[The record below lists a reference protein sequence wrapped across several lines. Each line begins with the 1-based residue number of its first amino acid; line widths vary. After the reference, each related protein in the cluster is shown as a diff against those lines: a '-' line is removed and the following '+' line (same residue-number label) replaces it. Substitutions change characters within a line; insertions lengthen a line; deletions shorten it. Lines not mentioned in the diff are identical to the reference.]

1 MVNFWSEVFAKWKGY
16 FVFKQNDTFLGKITW
31 REIILDGFQSTLDV
45 FVNNVFR
52 IGVAT
57 EVMFNYM

>member
-1 MVNFWSEVFAKWKGY
+1 MVNFWSDLFDKWKDY
-16 FVFKQNDTFLGKITW
+16 FVFKQNSTFVGKITL
-31 REIILDGFQSTLDV
+31 REVILNGFESTLDV

-57 EVMFNYM
+57 EVMFNYI

>member
-1 MVNFWSEVFAKWKGY
+1 MVNFWSKVFDKWKDY
-16 FVFKQNDTFLGKITW
+16 FVFKQNGTFVGRITW
-31 REIILDGFQSTLDV
+31 REVILDGFESTLDV

>member
-1 MVNFWSEVFAKWKGY
+1 MVNFWSEVFHKWKDY
-16 FVFKQNDTFLGKITW
+16 FVFKQNDTLVGKVPW
-31 REIILDGFQSTLDV
+31 REVILDGFESTLDV